1 MLFDEI
7 KIDSTNIDGELYV
20 NVEQLRSH
28 LLGSAQLF
36 AEETV
41 ELSKTVKIIK
51 EEKYFVMGMVE
62 GMMSVVAML
71 SLAHEES
78 AFDEVETVED
88 LLQRF
93 KENDES

>member
-1 MLFDEI
+1 MIFDDINIETI
-7 KIDSTNIDGELYV
+7 KQDDDLYV

-41 ELSKTVKIIK
+41 ELSKTVQITK
-51 EEKYFVMGMVE
+51 EEKYVVMGMVE